1 MLKVTDDKTARRHP
15 PLRIHPA
22 AAPVLQPPAGGGQSA
37 ALRTQCLKFKTD
49 QAVDLKKLDKMN
61 GLFLAFMGRG
71 VSSNAGALPP
81 PGALTMTRLPHLA
94 ASCSHRSR
102 LVVQLHCGR
111 LRKASGSRLR
121 ALFFRLVAGG
131 GPPGAWRCAAAPGCD
146 ALLPMP
152 QLSPHP
158 GFSPLRCR

>member
-15 PLRIHPA
+15 PLRIHPT
-22 AAPVLQPPAGGGQSA
+22 AAPVLQPPACGDQSV

-81 PGALTMTRLPHLA
+81 PGALTTTRLPHLA

-111 LRKASGSRLR
+111 LRSLGEPAQSPPFSFGRWRRPARGLAMCRR
-121 ALFFRLVAGG
+121 AGV
-131 GPPGAWRCAAAPGCD
+131 
-146 ALLPMP
+146 
-152 QLSPHP
+152 
-158 GFSPLRCR
+158 